1 MDSKTIVIGL
11 VVGLLF
17 GGGGIYAVT
26 SQQQSSLQDEIA
38 SLEIEVDKLPDL
50 EQIIST
56 LTVEKISLQSQITPL
71 EAEITSL
78 EAEITPLEAEITSL
92 EAEITSLEAE
102 ITSLQGEVAQ
112 VSTLEHTLNTLSDEK
127 TALETTVTT
136 LNTQLEELTATVSQL
151 ENASQE
157 QETTIED
164 LQALNLELM
173 DKIPTYPSGWT
184 RVVTASGQGLDT
196 WGSELFYVPNE
207 QIRITWQSDSGANL
221 VRLYINGASSW
232 THYWNAYDGKVVY
245 VTSLTADRYYVIF
258 DPLIDLFPPE
268 ARWTLTVDVWA
279 P

>member
-38 SLEIEVDKLPDL
+38 SLEIEVDMLPDL

-56 LTVEKISLQSQITPL
+56 LTVEKISLQSQITSLEAEITPL
-71 EAEITSL
+71 QAEITSL
-78 EAEITPLEAEITSL
+78 EAEITPLQ
-92 EAEITSLEAE
+92 AE

-112 VSTLEHTLNTLSDEK
+112 VSTLEQTLNTLSDEK

-136 LNTQLEELTATVSQL
+136 LNTQLEELTAMVSQL
-151 ENASQE
+151 ENTSQE

-173 DKIPTYPSGWT
+173 DKIPTYPSGWN

-207 QIRITWQSDSGANL
+207 QIRITWQSDSQWNE
-221 VRLYINGASSW
+221 VDLYKNGVTPSTDDW
-232 THYWNAYDGKVVY
+232 WPHGGKVVY
-245 VTSLTADRYYVIF
+245 VTSLTADRYYVTFEPIAG
-258 DPLIDLFPPE
+258 LSPPE

>member
-38 SLEIEVDKLPDL
+38 SLEIEVDMLPDL

-71 EAEITSL
+71 EAEITYL
-78 EAEITPLEAEITSL
+78 EAEITPLQ
-92 EAEITSLEAE
+92 AE

-112 VSTLEHTLNTLSDEK
+112 VSTLEQTLNTLSDEK

-136 LNTQLEELTATVSQL
+136 LNTQLEELTAMVSQL
-151 ENASQE
+151 ENTSQE

-173 DKIPTYPSGWT
+173 DKIPTYPSGWN

-207 QIRITWQSDSGANL
+207 QIRVTWQSDSGWNF
-221 VRLYINGASSW
+221 VRLYKNGAISW
-232 THYWNAYDGKVVY
+232 THTWSLRDGEVAY
-245 VTSLTADRYYVIF
+245 VTSLTADRYYVTF
-258 DPLIDLFPPE
+258 DPDGSMFPPA